1 MLLALDS
8 RWRRFNDPDYVCSQS
23 GKSFSGVF
31 DIGYDAPDSWPHA
44 IPRDAGTAEV
54 AVGDDKLSADL
65 CRLEDTRFVHCI
77 LPLPIKGS
85 DEVFNFGPWAAVE
98 SETFYAYID
107 HATGAAAS
115 FAGGAGFLMNN
126 LPGFE
131 SDDVTACDLRAGPDG
146 QRPQLFARQGPLA
159 RAQTDGISFDELLD
173 IYAATGTDVR
183 PHLNG

>member
-8 RWRRFNDPDYVCSQS
+8 RWRRFNDPDYVSQS

-44 IPRDAGTAEV
+44 SPRDAGTAEV
-54 AVGDDKLSADL
+54 EVGDDKLSADL
-65 CRLEDTRFVHCI
+65 CKLDDTRFIHCV
-77 LPLPIKGS
+77 LPLSIKGS
-85 DEVFNFGPWAAVE
+85 DEVFNFGPWAAVP

-107 HATGAAAS
+107 HATADAPFQESTA
-115 FAGGAGFLMNN
+115 FLMND

-131 SDDVTACDLRAGPDG
+131 SDEPIACTLRQGQDG
-146 QRPQLFARQGPLA
+146 QRPQLVATEGPLA
-159 RAQTDGISFDELLD
+159 HAQAEGITFDQLLD